1 MARSCQGRSER
12 RGMIQRIQTIYLL
25 LACIAFA
32 VSAVMGDTL
41 WTMLLLG
48 GLALLSLGNIFLFR
62 QRPMQATLCTVMI
75 AITIVYYIIIAVR
88 QPVLVWPMALPMV
101 AVIFL
106 FLARNRIVKDEKL
119 VRSLDR
125 IR

>member
-1 MARSCQGRSER
+1 
-12 RGMIQRIQTIYLL
+12 MIQRIQTIYLL

-101 AVIFL
+101 AVLFL

>member
-1 MARSCQGRSER
+1 
-12 RGMIQRIQTIYLL
+12 MIQRIQTVFLL

-32 VSAVMGDTL
+32 VSAMMGDAL
-41 WTMLLLG
+41 WAMLLLG

-62 QRPMQATLCTVMI
+62 QRPVQSVLCTAMM
-75 AITIVYYIIIAVR
+75 ALTIVYYIIIAAQ

-101 AVIFL
+101 AVFFL
-106 FLARNRIVKDEKL
+106 FLARKRIVKDEKL

>member
-1 MARSCQGRSER
+1 
-12 RGMIQRIQTIYLL
+12 MIQRIQTIFLL

-41 WTMLLLG
+41 WAAILLG
-48 GLALLSLGNIFLFR
+48 CLALLSLGNVFLYR
-62 QRPMQATLCTVMI
+62 KRTTQATLCTAMI
-75 AITIVYYIIIAVR
+75 AITIVYYIVLAVQ

-101 AVIFL
+101 SVLFL
-106 FLARNRIVKDEKL
+106 FLARNKIVKDEKL
-119 VRSLDR
+119 VRSLNR